1 MNIAQYRPGVS
12 RRWTSWLVVAI
23 AVATLGA
30 CGGEQSSGQSLHS
43 RRGGSR
49 GSVVDVATN
58 RKLDTIRTGES
69 PHHVAVSPD
78 GAQLWVTQYGEDSVG
93 VFDTA
98 THRSLGSVE
107 LGGPSDDLGFSRDGA
122 ALYITMGKN
131 DVLAVV
137 DVRARKVLTKIPV
150 GRAPH
155 GVRVGPEGRFAYVTS
170 TRDNVVTLVD
180 LQTRSATKRVPV
192 GASPYEV
199 AIAPGGRASRRRSN
213 RPDAPARRAEPQP
226 VETRRSRFPLLIL
239 IVLLLL
245 IVVPAGYGLVSRLRA
260 PADVPSGLVIVRRNA
275 LVLVQNGAER
285 VLSSIEGDGL
295 IGEPSVSPD
304 GKRVAFTYIHGAY
317 GMPNWGGD
325 LYLVEVDSRD
335 TRMLV
340 KHERTGDAVF
350 GSAWSPD
357 GKALLI
363 SYRNTLYNGDQYRGF
378 DFELDRVDAATG
390 ARTLMVDN
398 ATDPA
403 WSPDGQQIAYKTTG
417 RPNIWTARADGGG
430 AQQITKDGDFS
441 DVQAPATHPTA
452 AGSFLPE

>member
-1 MNIAQYRPGVS
+1 MS
-12 RRWTSWLVVAI
+12 
-23 AVATLGA
+23 
-30 CGGEQSSGQSLHS
+30 
-43 RRGGSR
+43 
-49 GSVVDVATN
+49 
-58 RKLDTIRTGES
+58 
-69 PHHVAVSPD
+69 
-78 GAQLWVTQYGEDSVG
+78 
-93 VFDTA
+93 
-98 THRSLGSVE
+98 
-107 LGGPSDDLGFSRDGA
+107 
-122 ALYITMGKN
+122 
-131 DVLAVV
+131 
-137 DVRARKVLTKIPV
+137 
-150 GRAPH
+150 
-155 GVRVGPEGRFAYVTS
+155 
-170 TRDNVVTLVD
+170 
-180 LQTRSATKRVPV
+180 KRN
-192 GASPYEV
+192 
-199 AIAPGGRASRRRSN
+199 RASRRRSN

-304 GKRVAFTYIHGAY
+304 GKRVAFTYIQGAY

-390 ARTLMVDN
+390 ARTLVVDN

-403 WSPDGQQIAYKTTG
+403 WSPDGKQIAYKTTG

-441 DVQAPATHPTA
+441 DVQAPRYSPDGGRLVFAGVTDSPIGLRPASLASRLNPLHPRSAEAHGEPWISGCGRPAPRRARSAASARTPCTPRGRRTA
-452 AGSFLPE
+452 SGWRS